1 MKKTLYK
8 HVIFDLDGTLSDS
21 REGIFKA
28 YYYTA
33 KKLSLPI
40 PADEKLESLIGPP
53 LQKGFSDVFGLSGDL
68 LDQAVKTFREYYGEK
83 GLFENRLYDG
93 IPELLEDLS
102 RSGAKIYVATAKYE
116 IYANRVLRYF
126 NIMPFFMDVAGADY
140 SGSHANK
147 ITLVTGLLQ
156 RNGINHPADVI
167 IIGDTR
173 YDIDAASELEIESIG
188 VCYGF
193 STYEEMQDLNP
204 DYIARNVRELSGL
217 LMEG

>member
-1 MKKTLYK
+1 MKTLYK

-40 PADEKLESLIGPP
+40 PADEKLATLIGPS
-53 LQKGFSDVFGLSGDL
+53 LQKGFSDVFGLSGDMI
-68 LDQAVKTFREYYGEK
+68 DQAVKTFREYYGEK

-116 IYANRVLRYF
+116 IYANRVLHYF
-126 NIMPFFMDVAGADY
+126 NILPFFRIWPAP
-140 SGSHANK
+140 
-147 ITLVTGLLQ
+147 ITAEAM
-156 RNGINHPADVI
+156 R
-167 IIGDTR
+167 TR
-173 YDIDAASELEIESIG
+173 LAW
-188 VCYGF
+188 
-193 STYEEMQDLNP
+193 
-204 DYIARNVRELSGL
+204 
-217 LMEG
+217 